1 MTIAEQIY
9 LLVKTLPGEQADEV
23 LTFAEFVC
31 AKHQNAA
38 QPTDHPT
45 SQCKSSASFKDSLKH
60 LYDLTQD
67 FPSADS
73 VALVREGRGALSD
86 RGGF

>member
-9 LLVKTLPGEQADEV
+9 LLVKTLPEEQADEV

-31 AKHQNAA
+31 AKHQNTA
-38 QPTDHPT
+38 QPTDHPA
-45 SQCKSSASFKDSLKH
+45 SQGKSSVSFKDSLKR

-67 FPSADS
+67 FPSVDP
-73 VALVREGRGALSD
+73 VALVREGREVLSD
-86 RGGF
+86 RS

>member
-9 LLVKTLPGEQADEV
+9 LLVKTLPEEQADEV

-38 QPTDHPT
+38 QPTDHSTP
-45 SQCKSSASFKDSLKH
+45 QGKSSFKDSLKH

-67 FPSADS
+67 FPCVDPT
-73 VALVREGRGALSD
+73 ALVREGREALSD